1 LSDKETFDSI
11 ISFQLINNNKKIASK
26 SAENSSQAIS
36 QNDAKSYKTVLDKLN
51 FYLDITETNIAK
63 QVSAKADH
71 FFRAVHSQ
79 NQVQQEVHHTCLLVQ
94 NIRNNIRY
102 LDENVLLK
110 SIRIIKYVNFTMK
123 MKHTMQKVNKCVFGR
138 VVFKKKENL

>member
-1 LSDKETFDSI
+1 MSDKETFDSI
-11 ISFQLINNNKKIASK
+11 ISFQLTNNNKKIAEK
-26 SAENSSQAIS
+26 STENNTNHTQTIS
-36 QNDAKSYKTVLDKLN
+36 NNDAKSYKTVLDKLN

-123 MKHTMQKVNKCVFGR
+123 MKHTIQKVIKFEFC
-138 VVFKKKENL
+138 

>member
-11 ISFQLINNNKKIASK
+11 ISFQLINNSKKISDK
-26 SAENSSQAIS
+26 SIENNLKTILN
-36 QNDAKSYKTVLDKLN
+36 NDAKSYKAVLEKLN

-79 NQVQQEVHHTCLLVQ
+79 DQVQQEVHHTCLLVQ

-110 SIRIIKYVNFTMK
+110 SIRIIKYVNFMIK
-123 MKHTMQKVNKCVFGR
+123 MKRTIQKVIRFVFSR
-138 VVFKKKENL
+138 II